1 MATLTRMPTAP
12 SDPIPALAEFLAPF
26 RVRFARREGPAA
38 LERYCTGLLT
48 EHPNKNC
55 DTLAQLVP
63 GTSGQRLQ
71 GLLTAMAWD
80 ADDLNRQRVEFMAG
94 LPTEGDGVLVFDD
107 TGFPK
112 QGRSSVGVAR
122 QYSGTLGKTGNCQ
135 VAVTCHYAE
144 RTLAWPVAARLYLPK
159 SWAGDADRR
168 ARAGVPEGVEFRTKP
183 DIALALL
190 DEARACGVRWACVT
204 ADCDYGDNPNFLAG
218 LDERGER
225 YVVAVRADFAVGARR
240 RAGEE
245 SQRADALLAELPAG
259 VWRSVRWREGS
270 KGWLRGNFAAVRC
283 WRVTSDGKRHVG
295 WLIGEREARGQDRR
309 RKYYWGNLDPQAT
322 LDAMVG
328 YAHRRHW
335 VEQFYQEAKT
345 LLGWDQYQ
353 GRLWSG
359 FHRHAVAVMLAY
371 SFLVCQEFRLRWTR
385 PRPGRVRPAFSP
397 SPGPPPGAPAGGPP
411 AGQRLA
417 PVGGYPR
424 VARTRGHSDL
434 VPPHAEVTKQY

>member
-12 SDPIPALAEFLAPF
+12 SEPMPELAEFLAPF
-26 RVRFARREGPAA
+26 RVAFARREGPAA

-80 ADDLNRQRVEFMAG
+80 ADDLNRQRVRVMAG

-107 TGFPK
+107 TGFAK
-112 QGRSSVGVAR
+112 QGNSSVGVAR

-144 RTLAWPVAARLYLPK
+144 RTLAWPVAARLYLPRH
-159 SWAGDADRR
+159 WADDPGRR
-168 ARAGVPEGVEFRTKP
+168 AKAGVPDDVEFRTKP
-183 DIALALL
+183 EIALGLL
-190 DEARACGVRWACVT
+190 DEARASGVRWSCVT

-218 LDERGER
+218 LDERQQK
-225 YVVAVRADFAVGARR
+225 YVVAIRADFAVATARQ
-240 RAGEE
+240 AGV
-245 SQRADALLAELPAG
+245 SPRRADALLGQLPAG

-270 KGWLRGNFAAVRC
+270 KGWLRGHFAAVRC

-295 WLIGEREARGQDRR
+295 WLVGEREARGQPER
-309 RKYYWGNLDPQAT
+309 RKFFWSNLGP
-322 LDAMVG
+322 DAPLEKLVG

-335 VEQFYQEAKT
+335 VEQFYEEAKG

-353 GRLWSG
+353 GRLWAG
-359 FHRHAVAVMLAY
+359 FHRHAVTVMLAY
-371 SFLVCQEFRLRWTR
+371 SFLVWREFTSRWTR
-385 PRPGRVRPAFSP
+385 PRPGRPRPAFSP
-397 SPGPPPGAPAGGPP
+397 SPGPPAGAAPGGPP
-411 AGQRLA
+411 AVQRLA
-417 PVGGYPR
+417 AGGSYPG
-424 VARTRGHSDL
+424 VARPRRHSEL
-434 VPPHAEVTKQY
+434 VPAPAEVTKWN